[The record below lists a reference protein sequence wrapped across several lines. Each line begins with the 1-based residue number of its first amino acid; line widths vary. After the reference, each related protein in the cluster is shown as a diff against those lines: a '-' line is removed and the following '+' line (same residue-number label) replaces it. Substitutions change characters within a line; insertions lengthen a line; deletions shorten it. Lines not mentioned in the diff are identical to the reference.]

1 MPDSGESVSVKVTSS
16 IAAVAPRQWDACAG
30 DDNPFVSHAFLLAM
44 EESGAAGAEAGWAP
58 QHLLLEDTDAR
69 LIGCV
74 PCYLKSHSYGEYVF
88 DWGWAEAFERA
99 GGAYYPKLQ
108 VSVPFSPV
116 SGPRLLVRP
125 DADGPETRKIL
136 AAGLCELAR
145 QRKVSSLHVTFCQP
159 DEWRLL
165 TGEGFLE
172 RIGQQFHW
180 HNQGYDTFDDFLGA
194 LNSRKRKTIRKERQL
209 ANADIEI
216 SVLCGD
222 DIRETHMDAFYR
234 FYLNTV
240 DRKWAHAYLNR
251 DFFSLLRE
259 RMADKVVL
267 VMARHDGDYVG
278 GALNLRGRDTL
289 FGRNWG
295 CIDRFRMLYFEA
307 CFYRAIDY
315 AIEHK
320 LARVEAGAQGP
331 HKISRG
337 YLPTPTY
344 SAHWIADPG
353 FRDAVENFLSRERRM
368 MQHEIAELTELGP
381 YRKTG
386 REGSP

>member
-1 MPDSGESVSVKVTSS
+1 MPDSGESVSVKVCGS
-16 IAAVAPRQWDACAG
+16 IAAVAPEQWDACAG
-30 DDNPFVSHAFLLAM
+30 GDNPFVSHAFLLAL
-44 EESGAAGAEAGWAP
+44 EESGAASAESGWAP
-58 QHLLLEDTDAR
+58 QHLLQEDADER
-69 LIGCV
+69 LVGCV
-74 PCYLKSHSYGEYVF
+74 PCYLKNHSYGEYVF
-88 DWGWAEAFERA
+88 DWGWAEAYERA
-99 GGAYYPKLQ
+99 GGSYYPKLQ

-116 SGPRLLVRP
+116 SGPRLLVRA
-125 DADGPETRKIL
+125 DADGPATRKIL
-136 AAGLCELAR
+136 AAGLQALAR
-145 QRKVSSLHVTFCQP
+145 QRKVSSLHVTFCQE

-180 HNQGYDTFDDFLGA
+180 HNRGYETFDDFLGA
-194 LNSRKRKTIRKERQL
+194 LSSRRRKTIRKEREV
-209 ANADIEI
+209 ANADVEI
-216 SVLCGD
+216 SVLSGD
-222 DIRETHMDAFYR
+222 DLREEHMDAFYR

-259 RMADKVVL
+259 RLADRIVL

-295 CIDRFRMLYFEA
+295 CVERFRMLYFEA

-315 AIEHK
+315 AIAHG
-320 LARVEAGAQGP
+320 LAKVEAGAQGP

-344 SAHWIADPG
+344 SAHWIRDAG
-353 FRDAVENFLSRERRM
+353 FRDAVARFLDRERVEMKREM
-368 MQHEIAELTELGP
+368 ALLEQERSP
-381 YRKTG
+381 YRQENG
-386 REGSP
+386 